1 MINLSSQIRKE
12 PTRLKFLRKKGQL
25 PAVLYGPGMNNILL
39 ELNYRLFEKIY
50 EAAGE
55 SSLVS
60 LKIKGEKKPYQVLI
74 HEVQRDPLTGAFIH
88 IDFYQPSLEKK
99 IEVNIPF
106 EFFGESEA
114 VKNLGG
120 TLVKNIPEV
129 RVRALPQDL
138 PHQIRV
144 NIEKLKTFEDHIKIS
159 DLETP
164 QGVEILKDVQEIVVS
179 VVPPTKVEEELE
191 KPIEEKVEEVEK
203 VEKEKKEEVVA
214 EEKESAAEK
223 ASATAKTTAGKSE
236 GKEKK

>member
-1 MINLSSQIRKE
+1 M
-12 PTRLKFLRKKGQL
+12 KFLRKKGQL

-39 ELNYRLFEKIY
+39 ELNHRLFEKVY
-50 EAAGE
+50 EEAGE

-60 LKIKGEKKPYQVLI
+60 LKIKGEKRPYQVLI
-74 HEVQRDPLTGAFIH
+74 HDIQRDPLTGDFIH
-88 IDFYQPSLEKK
+88 VDFYQPSLEKK

-120 TLVKNIPEV
+120 TLVKNVPEI

-159 DLETP
+159 DLEIP
-164 QGVEILKDVQEIVVS
+164 QGVEILKDSQEIVAS

-203 VEKEKKEEVVA
+203 VEKEKKEEAV
-214 EEKESAAEK
+214 EEKEEP
-223 ASATAKTTAGKSE
+223 ASAKTVDD
-236 GKEKK
+236 KEKKEKK